1 MISTVLTI
9 ASRELKAGFRTPL
22 AWVVCSG
29 FLLLSGFFFYGR
41 VQWFNATLQQSALL
55 KEKAPTLNEHV
66 IAPYFQT
73 IEIILIFL
81 IPVLTMRAIAEERR
95 SGTFEMMI
103 TSPVSVLELVLGK
116 FLGISGIVLIMLST
130 SFVFPLVL
138 GYFAALEMPP
148 VLVGLLG
155 LFLFTLCFVSLGIAV
170 SACTS
175 SQTVAGVVSV
185 VLSLVFYA
193 INLPAG
199 SLGSSLSELLDYL
212 SPPLHSLNF
221 YRGVVDSQ
229 DLVYFISVILIGLFL
244 SARVLDGARWRQ

>member
-1 MISTVLTI
+1 MSSVWTI

-22 AWVVCSG
+22 AWVICSG
-29 FLLLSGFFFYGR
+29 FLLLAGFFFYGR
-41 VQWFNATLQQSALL
+41 VQWFNAALQQSALL
-55 KEKAPTLNEHV
+55 SGKAPTLNEHV
-66 IAPYFQT
+66 VAPYFQT

-103 TSPVSVLELVLGK
+103 TSPVGILELVLGK
-116 FLGISGIVLIMLST
+116 FLGIAGIVLIMLST
-130 SFVFPLVL
+130 SFIFPLAL
-138 GYFAALEMPP
+138 GSFAALEMPP
-148 VLVGLLG
+148 ILVGLLG

-185 VLSLVFYA
+185 VLSLGFYA
-193 INLPAG
+193 INLPAS
-199 SLGSSLSELLDYL
+199 SLGGFGSDLLDYL

-221 YRGVVDSQ
+221 YRGVIDSA
-229 DLVYFISVILIGLFL
+229 DIVYFISIIAVGLFF
-244 SARVLDGARWRQ
+244 SARVLEGARWRQ

>member
-55 KEKAPTLNEHV
+55 REKVPTLNEHV

-116 FLGISGIVLIMLST
+116 FLGWI
-130 SFVFPLVL
+130 
-138 GYFAALEMPP
+138 
-148 VLVGLLG
+148 
-155 LFLFTLCFVSLGIAV
+155 LCG
-170 SACTS
+170 
-175 SQTVAGVVSV
+175 
-185 VLSLVFYA
+185 
-193 INLPAG
+193 P
-199 SLGSSLSELLDYL
+199 
-212 SPPLHSLNF
+212 
-221 YRGVVDSQ
+221 
-229 DLVYFISVILIGLFL
+229 
-244 SARVLDGARWRQ
+244 